1 MAKHYT
7 KLIIEINENI
17 NSIVTA
23 VKGDV
28 ASRFLDVQLYSNGTP
43 IVLTSHTVTMSAKS
57 HPDSNFKVPIDKFI
71 DGVITDA
78 TNGRCQFEL
87 KTDILGQTGVLI
99 LQISIFSGQQE
110 VLSTNPFNLY
120 VIDGLRND
128 EQIEASNEFGALVVL
143 FSEIQNALD
152 DMNAIRENFG
162 TPSQESIEEGITTFW
177 GIIEQMR
184 KDVSSAVAYDLPE
197 KIGNPDDTSDT
208 QTMFGKIKL
217 NNELLQANLGGEK
230 TFDTPGYFTFN
241 VPDHVINLHIIAAG
255 AGGGGGNYGAAAG
268 AAGGGGGDCITMK
281 LKVEPGQV
289 ITGKIGTGGLG
300 TLESGRTG
308 TDGEA
313 TVIDG
318 VVTVAGGLKATGAG
332 EGEAGGPGGGKGG
345 TGGSKRGSYASTDGE
360 NGLFGTGGTAQKR
373 EQNDG
378 GGGGGSYGIG
388 GNGGIIDGNRNA
400 TNGIHGGGGGGSASD
415 GDGGNGGNGIVIF
428 RWGLFEGSEVPL
440 K

>member
-7 KLIIEINENI
+7 KLIIAINENI

-43 IVLTSHTVTMSAKS
+43 IDLTSHTVTMSAKS

-152 DMNAIRENFG
+152 DMHAIKENFG
-162 TPSQESIEEGITTFW
+162 EPSQESIEQGILTFW

-184 KDVSSAVAYDLPE
+184 KDVSTAVAYDLP
-197 KIGNPDDTSDT
+197 KKVGDPDDTSDMPT
-208 QTMFGKIKL
+208 IFGKISL
-217 NNELLQANLGGEK
+217 NNELLQANLGGEEI
-230 TFDTPGYFTFN
+230 FDTPGPFEFT
-241 VPDHVINLHIIAAG
+241 VPENVINLRIVAAGGGGGGGNYTGGSG
-255 AGGGGGNYGAAAG
+255 AGGGGGGA
-268 AAGGGGGDCITMK
+268 DCITK
-281 LKVEPGQV
+281 IIKVTPGQK
-289 ITGKIGTGGLG
+289 ITGTIGNGGNGSDGSSNGADGTPTVINSIITVEGGKKGRDGDGGEATGTGG
-300 TLESGRTG
+300 S
-308 TDGEA
+308 
-313 TVIDG
+313 
-318 VVTVAGGLKATGAG
+318 
-332 EGEAGGPGGGKGG
+332 GG
-345 TGGSKRGSYASTDGE
+345 TGGSSRNHRQSKDGQ
-360 NGLFGTGGTAQKR
+360 NGLYGYGGLASKAASQD
-373 EQNDG
+373 DG
-378 GGGGGSYGIG
+378 GGGGGSYG
-388 GNGGIIDGNRNA
+388 NGGDGSLFSGEVPGK
-400 TNGIHGGGGGGSASD
+400 NGTHGGGGGG
-415 GDGGNGGNGIVIF
+415 GTNRVPGGNGGDGIVIF
-428 RWGLFEGSEVPL
+428 RWGIFEGSEVPL

>member
-7 KLIIEINENI
+7 KLIIAINENI

-43 IVLTSHTVTMSAKS
+43 IDLTSHTVTMSAKS

-152 DMNAIRENFG
+152 DMHAIRDNFG
-162 TPSQESIEEGITTFW
+162 TPSEESLQAGTDTFW
-177 GIIEQMR
+177 KALEKSIKG
-184 KDVSSAVAYDLPE
+184 SADLVAFDIPS
-197 KIGNPDDTSDT
+197 KIGEETDGEPYNTV
-208 QTMFGKIKL
+208 FGKLNRIIKL
-217 NNELLQANLGGEK
+217 QLKDGEEIFREDG
-230 TFDTPGYFTFN
+230 TFT
-241 VPDHVINLHIIAAG
+241 VPESVNQITIIACGGGGGGALEWNSVP
-255 AGGGGGNYGAAAG
+255 AGGGGAACIKKTTAVSPGQKISFTIGKGGEGGKPKDPLGKAGTATVVGNIVTCPGGQGGQEAENGGGG
-268 AAGGGGGDCITMK
+268 AAGG
-281 LKVEPGQV
+281 
-289 ITGKIGTGGLG
+289 
-300 TLESGRTG
+300 S
-308 TDGEA
+308 
-313 TVIDG
+313 
-318 VVTVAGGLKATGAG
+318 
-332 EGEAGGPGGGKGG
+332 GGGKGG
-345 TGGSKRGSYASTDGE
+345 NGVRNGTGGNGE
-360 NGLFGTGGTAQKR
+360 NGLYGIGGKGSKVG
-373 EQNDG
+373 EYG
-378 GGGGGSYGIG
+378 IGGGGGSYGNG
-388 GNGGIIDGNRNA
+388 GNAASVTNQNGGDG
-400 TNGIHGGGGGGSASD
+400 GYGGGGGGGQGLSNK
-415 GDGGNGGNGIVIF
+415 GGNGGNGIVIF
-428 RWGLFEGSEVPL
+428 RWGAGSD
-440 K
+440 

>member
-7 KLIIEINENI
+7 KLIIEINEDI
-17 NSIVTA
+17 TSKVTA

-28 ASRFLDVQLYSNGTP
+28 NSRFLDVQLFNDSVP
-43 IVLTSHTVTMSAKS
+43 LDLTSHTVTMSAKS
-57 HPDSNFKVPIDKFI
+57 HPDSNFKVPINKFI

-120 VIDGLRND
+120 VIDGIRND

-152 DMNAIRENFG
+152 DMHAIKENFG
-162 TPSQESIEEGITTFW
+162 EPSQESIEQGILTFW

-217 NNELLQANLGGEK
+217 NNELLEANLGGEK
-230 TFDTPGYFTFN
+230 IFHTAGSFSFK
-241 VPDHVINLHIIAAG
+241 VPDHVKQLEIT
-255 AGGGGGNYGAAAG
+255 
-268 AAGGGGGDCITMK
+268 AAGGGGGGTGYGAAAGGGGGGGGDCVVRKIT
-281 LKVEPGQV
+281 VEPNQSIN
-289 ITGKIGTGGLG
+289 IT
-300 TLESGRTG
+300 
-308 TDGEA
+308 
-313 TVIDG
+313 V
-318 VVTVAGGLKATGAG
+318 
-332 EGEAGGPGGGKGG
+332 GKGG
-345 TGGSKRGSYASTDGE
+345 AGSPTSNKASDGGVTIIQGYFTVSGGIGAVARSGGESSGNGSGAGGSGGSDGYAPKIGG
-360 NGLFGTGGTAQKR
+360 NGLFGYGGTVK
-373 EQNDG
+373 EGNDKNG
-378 GGGGGSYGIG
+378 GGGGGSYG
-388 GNGGIIDGNRNA
+388 NGGDG
-400 TNGIHGGGGGGSASD
+400 GIRGVHPVGYDGKYGGGGGGSASNSQ
-415 GDGGNGGNGIVIF
+415 GGNGGDGIVII
-428 RWGLFEGSEVPL
+428 RWGIFDGSEVPL